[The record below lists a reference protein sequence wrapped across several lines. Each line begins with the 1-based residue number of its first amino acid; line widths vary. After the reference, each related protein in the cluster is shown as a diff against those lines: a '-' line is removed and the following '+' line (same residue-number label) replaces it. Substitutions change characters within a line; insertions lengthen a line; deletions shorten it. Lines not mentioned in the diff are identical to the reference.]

1 MAQNDQDI
9 RVIERD
15 LEETRAR
22 TESTI
27 HALQNKLQPRAM
39 LDEATRFFQGTDS
52 GEYAERLTRN
62 GLAQAKENPI
72 PMVLIGAGVALL
84 ASKRPGR
91 PRYVETGA
99 SDYDGQSSFEN
110 DYLSSADYDRQD
122 EELSSLYDTEY
133 EETHRVIGAAETID
147 TTYTRLDDEDD
158 DAYQTRLYEA
168 RGKAFRVERGAKDDD
183 KTYRKKVDDRLKAA
197 KAKRDEYTKKAGD
210 FRKRQAERASNFKDR
225 AGDLAHQA
233 GDRTRA
239 AYDGARARGS
249 ELASDGRQAA
259 RQGVRRSG
267 ELYEENP
274 LVAALMAVAAGAV
287 TGAMFDVTDKERRAL
302 GGVADDINDGVKQ
315 LNETANQKVA
325 EYARK
330 VEEVA
335 EAADDKVDEVEKDLG
350 SKSAKSSTTK
360 TGTTTGT
367 TGTS

>member
-52 GEYAERLTRN
+52 GEYAERFTRN

-84 ASKRPGR
+84 AAKRPGR
-91 PRYVETGA
+91 PRYVQDSSSA
-99 SDYDGQSSFEN
+99 YDGQSSFEN
-110 DYLSSADYDRQD
+110 DYLSSADFDRQD

-158 DAYQTRLYEA
+158 DAYQNRLYEA
-168 RGKAFRVERGAKDDD
+168 RGKAFKVERSKDDD
-183 KTYRKKVDDRLKAA
+183 DSAFRRKVDERLKAA
-197 KAKRDEYTKKAGD
+197 RAKRDEYTKKAGD
-210 FRKRQAERASNFKDR
+210 FRRRQQQRASNLRDR
-225 AGDLAHQA
+225 AGDLRDQA
-233 GDRTRA
+233 GQRA
-239 AYDGARARGS
+239 TQLRDQAGQRATQLRQ
-249 ELASDGRQAA
+249 DGRQAA
-259 RQGVRRSG
+259 RQGVRRGG

-287 TGAMFDVTDKERRAL
+287 TGAMFDVTDKERQAL
-302 GGVADDINDGVKQ
+302 GGVADDINEGVQ
-315 LNETANQKVA
+315 NLNEAANQKVQEFAHKIEDAA
-325 EYARK
+325 ES
-330 VEEVA
+330 
-335 EAADDKVDEVEKDLG
+335 ADDKIDEVEKDLSGKSNG
-350 SKSAKSSTTK
+350 SKTT
-360 TGTTTGT
+360 TTGGTTTA
-367 TGTS
+367 S

>member
-9 RVIERD
+9 RMIERD

-52 GEYAERLTRN
+52 GEYAERFTRN

-91 PRYVETGA
+91 PRYVSTGSSA
-99 SDYDGQSSFEN
+99 YGGQYEGQSSFEN

-158 DAYQTRLYEA
+158 DAYQNRLYEA
-168 RGKAFRVERGAKDDD
+168 RGKAFKIDRSKDDD
-183 KTYRKKVDDRLKAA
+183 DHAFRRKVDERLKAA
-197 KAKRDEYTKKAGD
+197 KSKRDEYTRKAGD
-210 FRKRQAERASNFKDR
+210 FRRRQQQRASNLRDQASQR
-225 AGDLAHQA
+225 ATQLRDQA
-233 GDRTRA
+233 GQRA
-239 AYDGARARGS
+239 AQLGQ
-249 ELASDGRQAA
+249 DGRQAA
-259 RQGVRRSG
+259 RQGVRRGG

-287 TGAMFDVTDKERRAL
+287 TGAMFDVTDKERQAL
-302 GGVADDINDGVKQ
+302 GGVADDINQGVRN
-315 LNETANQKVA
+315 LNEAANEKVQEFAHRVEDAA
-325 EYARK
+325 ES
-330 VEEVA
+330 
-335 EAADDKVDEVEKDLG
+335 ADDKIDEVEKDLG
-350 SKSAKSSTTK
+350 SKSSKS
-360 TGTTTGT
+360 GTTTGGT
-367 TGTS
+367 TSVS